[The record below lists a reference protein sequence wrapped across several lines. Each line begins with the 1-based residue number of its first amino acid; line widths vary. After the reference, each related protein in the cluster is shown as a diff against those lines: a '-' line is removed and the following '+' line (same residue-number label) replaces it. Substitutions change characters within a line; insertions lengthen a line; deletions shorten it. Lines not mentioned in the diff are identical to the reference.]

1 MSETRP
7 RRILLGVSGGIAAY
21 KSVELVRRL
30 TERGCDVQVVMTR
43 GATRFVGPLTFQAVS
58 GHPVRQDLWDETEEA
73 GMGHIAL
80 ARWADLVLIAPT
92 SAHCLARLAHGLADD
107 LLTTLCLAT
116 DAPLA
121 IAPAMNPHMWLHPA
135 TQANLAVLKS
145 RGVRIWGPAEGPE
158 ACGESGPGRLLEPPD
173 LAALVVEARSG
184 HKQPCHL
191 RVLMTAGP
199 TREPLDPVRY
209 LSNRSSGQMGYA
221 LAQAFRAE
229 GADVTLISGPTGLP
243 DPSGIRVERVET
255 AQEMHDRVLQSLP
268 GQDIFCAVAAVAD
281 FRPAHAATRKL
292 SKDKTPKPL
301 PLEATPDILSAVSS
315 QDPRPFIVGFAAE
328 THDLEA
334 HARAKLAHKKP
345 DLLVAN
351 PVGPGQGFESAENE
365 AWVFWP
371 GGDRRIE
378 RMPKGPLAEILVGI
392 IRERYEHRGGS

>member
-30 TERGCDVQVVMTR
+30 TERGFDVQVVMTK
-43 GATRFVGPLTFQAVS
+43 GATRFIAPLTFQAVS
-58 GHPVRQDLWDETEEA
+58 GHPVREDLWDEASEA
-73 GMGHIAL
+73 GMGHLAL
-80 ARWADLVLIAPT
+80 ARWADLVLVAPA
-92 SAHCLARLAHGLADD
+92 SAHCIARLAHGLADD

-121 IAPAMNPHMWLHPA
+121 LAPAMNPHMWLHPA
-135 TQANLAVLKS
+135 TQANCAILKA
-145 RGVRIWGPAEGPE
+145 RGVRIWGPADGPE
-158 ACGESGPGRLLEPPD
+158 ACGESGPGRLLEPPELAT
-173 LAALVVEARSG
+173 LAAEILSRRNP
-184 HKQPCHL
+184 PCDL
-191 RVLMTAGP
+191 RVLITAGP

-209 LSNRSSGQMGYA
+209 LSNRSSGRMGYA
-221 LAQAFRAE
+221 LARAFHDE
-229 GADVTLISGPTGLP
+229 GAEVTLISGPTALR
-243 DPSGIRVERVET
+243 DPLGIRIERVET
-255 AQEMHDRVLQSLP
+255 AQDMHDRVLQSLP

-281 FRPAHAATRKL
+281 FRPSHVATRKV

-301 PLEATPDILSAVSS
+301 PLEATPDILMAVSGL
-315 QDPRPFIVGFAAE
+315 DPRPFIVGFAAE

-345 DLLVAN
+345 DLLVTN
-351 PVGPGQGFESAENE
+351 PVGPGQGFESEENE

-378 RMPKGPLAEILVGI
+378 RMPKGPLAEILVGL
-392 IRERYEHRGGS
+392 IRERYAHRGD